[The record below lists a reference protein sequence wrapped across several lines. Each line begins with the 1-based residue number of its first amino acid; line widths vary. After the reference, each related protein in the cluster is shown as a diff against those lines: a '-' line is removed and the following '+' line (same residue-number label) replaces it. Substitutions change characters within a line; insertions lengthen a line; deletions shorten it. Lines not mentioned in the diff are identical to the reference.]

1 MLLMVWK
8 QGYETQTSALMVENA
23 LADTTD
29 CDGESEEYRTKPDE
43 NERDNTLVNK
53 EKKTEDELE
62 EISVDNQTT
71 AGVHL
76 FSLVCKCI
84 AVGSM
89 SFVLHKLCSPDFLLI
104 LVHGYIQI
112 QSCSCPSNY
121 VAVAVCSVQMQLLT

>member
-53 EKKTEDELE
+53 EKKQKMSLRKSVLITRPLLE
-62 EISVDNQTT
+62 FTY
-71 AGVHL
+71 
-76 FSLVCKCI
+76 LV
-84 AVGSM
+84 
-89 SFVLHKLCSPDFLLI
+89 
-104 LVHGYIQI
+104 
-112 QSCSCPSNY
+112 
-121 VAVAVCSVQMQLLT
+121 